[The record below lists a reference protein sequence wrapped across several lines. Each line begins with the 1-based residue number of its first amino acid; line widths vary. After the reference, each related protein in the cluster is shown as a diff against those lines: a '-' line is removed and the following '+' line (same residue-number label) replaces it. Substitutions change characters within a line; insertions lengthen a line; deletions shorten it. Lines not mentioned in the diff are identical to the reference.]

1 MALRSFDDRNG
12 QGWQV
17 WRVVPGSSV
26 LERSGWMEGE
36 YRNGWLCFES
46 LSSGER
52 RRLAPVPENWE
63 SLPSE
68 RLELMCRVASPA
80 RRSTPAGGIRS
91 VNVVERENDLRR

>member
-1 MALRSFDDRNG
+1 MALGRFDDRNG
-12 QGWQV
+12 EGWQV

-46 LSSGER
+46 LATGER

-80 RRSTPAGGIRS
+80 RRSTPAKGVPVS
-91 VNVVERENDLRR
+91 KALESALRR